1 LKTILHNCHLKY
13 CSIFIAVLFVTQISA
28 QDFHFSQMKFTPM
41 NVNPSLAGLSGKY
54 NAIANYRTQWNSVA
68 SPYTTLGA
76 SFDANLNSPYNRKGF
91 LAGGINFY
99 HDVAGDLKM
108 TTSNVNFNIAYH
120 IRLNRTSTLGL
131 GVQVG
136 YAQRGIGQVKGF
148 FASQYD
154 GNDFDQ
160 TIISGESLGSRSFGY
175 IDAGAGFVFKHNS
188 LREGTFNSGG
198 YMFSAGVAA
207 YHLTNP
213 SYSFIQGGND
223 DLSVRYTGFIE
234 SEFKLNNPRFSL
246 LPALYYQ
253 RQGSH
258 QEILFGSYIKY
269 SIVESTNKTSLRN
282 NFSIAYGAFYRFGDA
297 FVNKLLFDFSNYAL
311 GISYDINVSSL
322 TQASRGRG
330 GVEFMFR
337 YYLLEKFQTRARI
350 R

>member
-1 LKTILHNCHLKY
+1 
-13 CSIFIAVLFVTQISA
+13 
-28 QDFHFSQMKFTPM
+28 M
-41 NVNPSLAGLSGKY
+41 NVNPSLAGLNGKY

-68 SPYTTLGA
+68 SPYTTFGA
-76 SFDANLNSPYNRKGF
+76 SFDANLNNPSNRKGF

-108 TTSNVNFNIAYH
+108 TTSNVNFNVAYH
-120 IRLNRTSTLGL
+120 IKLNRTSTFGI
-131 GVQVG
+131 GIQVG
-136 YAQRGIGQVKGF
+136 YAQRGIGSAKGF

-160 TIISGESLGSRSFGY
+160 AISSGENFGTRSFGY
-175 IDAGAGFVFKHNS
+175 ADAGAGFVFKHNS

-198 YMFSAGVAA
+198 YMFSAGLAA

-223 DLSVRYTGFIE
+223 DLSIRYAGFVE
-234 SEFKLNNPRFSL
+234 TEFKLNDPKFSI
-246 LPALYYQ
+246 LPAIYYQ

-269 SIVESTNKTSLRN
+269 SIIQSTNKTSMRN

-297 FVNKLLFDFSNYAL
+297 FVNKLMLDFSNYAL
-311 GISYDINVSSL
+311 GISYDINISSL
-322 TQASRGRG
+322 TQASNGRG

-337 YYLLEKFQTRARI
+337 YYLNENLGRRI